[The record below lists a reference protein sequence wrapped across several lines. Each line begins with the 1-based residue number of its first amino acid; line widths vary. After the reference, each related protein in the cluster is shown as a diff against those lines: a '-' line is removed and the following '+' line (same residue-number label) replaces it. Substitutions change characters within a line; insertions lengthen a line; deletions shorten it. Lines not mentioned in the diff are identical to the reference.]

1 MGVETAQIS
10 DYWVKESQFRK
21 SKSTYGLQ
29 VLSDHG
35 VREFELGKS
44 NAVC

>member
-1 MGVETAQIS
+1 MGLETSQIS
-10 DYWVKESQFRK
+10 DCWVKDSQFRK

-35 VREFELGKS
+35 VQEFELGKS

>member
-1 MGVETAQIS
+1 MDLETPQIS
-10 DYWVKESQFRK
+10 DDWVKDSQFRK
-21 SKSTYGLQ
+21 SKFVYGLQ

-35 VREFELGKS
+35 IGEFELGES